1 MQFYKF
7 LIIST
12 WSILSTLSSA
22 KITPI
27 PQPDMYRTFW
37 RIKSI
42 NDILTKKDC
51 WIIIAEDSI
60 GGKQNEETKA
70 FISHLNWL
78 SNELAGI
85 VFFGLLESF
94 DDIFIEI
101 NSKKGI
107 KAPLLP
113 RDKETNVPN
122 AYVFPYGGK
131 AIKTSKF
138 AVYENIQKVVHKF
151 LPLAPEETD
160 LSDISELIYT
170 GYKAKPIKFPSI
182 FTIEEKEDV
191 EKNSKSK
198 DPQNNKLRL
207 YIDHDD
213 KTVDLFQLASMK
225 ITSEIFKKYFHFNL
239 AYSSDKKS
247 LQRKTNM
254 QPPMQFPEAFSFI
267 GKMLDQED
275 PNGDNMKLDTV
286 RMSVEEYRVVLDV
299 RLGI

>member
-1 MQFYKF
+1 
-7 LIIST
+7 
-12 WSILSTLSSA
+12 
-22 KITPI
+22 
-27 PQPDMYRTFW
+27 MYRTFW

-51 WIIIAEDSI
+51 WIIISEDSI
-60 GGKQNEETKA
+60 GGTQNEETKA

-94 DDIFIEI
+94 DDIFIEV

-151 LPLAPEETD
+151 LPLAPEEND

-213 KTVDLFQLASMK
+213 KTVDLFQLATMK